1 MLMKDYV
8 LEKFDE
14 NHIRINEFN
23 IRFNRE
29 TVLNLIDC
37 YPDSPVYDDTIDEYE
52 RLAIKAYEKIAPEA
66 ILRYGKVKSSLG
78 SDKYNNCE
86 SACYVIYTIGNEI
99 AELSSEYFSQGDY
112 LAAMLVDAMAND
124 YLMQMDQAVTNIVY
138 EQCKKRHVGVLKRL
152 EAPSDI
158 PLEAQKT
165 VLEETGAD
173 KEWNLGI
180 TEGYM
185 FTIVKTDCY
194 VLILT
199 EDENIFEARHDC
211 TQCELLDCKMRKTLK
226 IEVIRSNQTYTVNHK
241 KSDSVLDTLIKHGY
255 QLSAVCGGQGTCGK
269 CKIQFLSG
277 SPIITIQDRK
287 IFGQDELDIGYRLA
301 CKAYPNENCKVKLTI
316 GDESDFEI
324 VSEDSMVQ
332 KKDDAPED
340 SHEVEKGR
348 EPLYSKEA
356 YGIVCDIGTTTIVI
370 SLIRLSDRSNI
381 KNYSTI
387 NKQRVYGA
395 NVISRIQAS
404 NEGKKN
410 QLRKLVKQ
418 DLMTGFCEVITQ
430 AGIRKE
436 QVKKIVIASNTT
448 MGHILLGYSCE
459 SLGVYPYTPVN
470 INLIELEYAEI
481 FNSDYLDAS
490 VTVLPGIST
499 FVGADIVAG
508 LLVCDFDKEKSPN
521 LFIDIGTNGEMA
533 LGNKNRILVSS
544 TAAGPAFE
552 GGNISCGIGSVS
564 GAICSVDIEGDKLK
578 YKTIGSKPPIG
589 ICGTGVIE
597 ITSELFKAGIIDET
611 GLLQEKFFEDGYTVF
626 EAIKFTQQDIR
637 EVQLAK
643 SAICAGI
650 ETLILRYGI
659 SYNDIGTVYLAG
671 GFGYKINI
679 NKAIGIGLIPK
690 ELSGKIK
697 TIGNSSLAGAKKYLT
712 CTESRRRIE
721 RIVSI
726 SDEVNLSSDKDFNEL
741 YVRHMY
747 FK

>member
-1 MLMKDYV
+1 MKDYI
-8 LEKFDE
+8 LDRFNEKC
-14 NHIRINEFN
+14 IRMNKFN
-23 IRFNRE
+23 IRFNRD

-52 RLAIKAYEKIAPEA
+52 KLAIEAYEKIAPAA
-66 ILRYGKVKSSLG
+66 ILRYEKVKSSLG
-78 SDKYNNCE
+78 SNKYKTSD

-99 AELSSEYFSQGDY
+99 TELSSYYFSQGDY
-112 LAAMLVDAMAND
+112 LAAMIIDAMAND
-124 YLMQMDQAVTNIVY
+124 YLFQMDNVITDFVY
-138 EQCKKRHVGVLKRL
+138 EQCKRRNIGVLKRL

-173 KEWNLGI
+173 NEWNLGI

-199 EDENIFEARHDC
+199 EDENIFEAQHDC

-241 KSDSVLDTLIKHGY
+241 KNDSVLDTIINNGY

-277 SPIITIQDRK
+277 SPVITLQDSK
-287 IFGQDELDIGYRLA
+287 IFSQDELDKGYRLA
-301 CKAYPNENCKVKLTI
+301 CKAYPNENCTIKLTI

-324 VSEDSMVQ
+324 IAESSIAQTEGNDSKREKDETPLFSE
-332 KKDDAPED
+332 ED
-340 SHEVEKGR
+340 
-348 EPLYSKEA
+348 
-356 YGIVCDIGTTTIVI
+356 YGIVSDIGTTTIVT
-370 SLIRLSDRSNI
+370 SLIKLSDRSNV
-381 KNYSTI
+381 KNYATV

-404 NEGKKN
+404 NEGKKD
-410 QLRKLVKQ
+410 QLSNLVRQ
-418 DLMTGFCEVITQ
+418 DLVTGFSEVITQ
-430 AGIRKE
+430 AKIRKE
-436 QVKKIVIASNTT
+436 QVKKIVIAGNTT

-470 INLIELEYAEI
+470 IDLIELVYADI
-481 FNSDYLDAS
+481 FNSNYLNAS

-499 FVGADIVAG
+499 FVGGDIVAG
-508 LLVCDFDKEKSPN
+508 LLMCDFDKESSPN

-533 LGNKNRILVSS
+533 LGNKDRILVSS

-552 GGNISCGIGSVS
+552 GGNISFGVGSVS

-578 YKTIGSKPPIG
+578 YDTIGSKDPVG

-597 ITSELFKAGIIDET
+597 ITSELVKAGIINET
-611 GLLQEKFFEDGYTVF
+611 GLLQEPFFDTGYTIF
-626 EAIKFTQQDIR
+626 ETIKFTQKDIR

-643 SAICAGI
+643 SAIRAGI

-679 NKAIGIGLIPK
+679 NKAIDIGLIPK
-690 ELSGKIK
+690 ALSGKIK
-697 TIGNSSLAGAKKYLT
+697 AIGNSSLAGAQKYLT
-712 CTESRRRIE
+712 YTDSKQRIE
-721 RIVSI
+721 KILSI
-726 SDEVNLSSDKDFNEL
+726 SDEVNLSSDKNFNEL
-741 YVRHMY
+741 YIRHMY
-747 FK
+747 F